1 MRSGTKARASFA
13 VVASAA
19 FLWALALS
27 ASPQLHEQLHA
38 DANSIDH
45 SCAVTFIASGN
56 FNHAPLSILISAP
69 ISYDVTRVPEL
80 TPLWIQPLF
89 LLASVFEH
97 APPANS

>member
-1 MRSGTKARASFA
+1 MKSSTKTRACFA

-19 FLWALALS
+19 LLWALVLS
-27 ASPQLHEQLHA
+27 ASPRLHERIHA
-38 DANSIDH
+38 DANRVDH
-45 SCAVTFIASGN
+45 ACAVTFIASGN
-56 FNHAPLSILISAP
+56 FNHAPVSILISAP
-69 ISYDVTRVPEL
+69 VSYDVTKVPER